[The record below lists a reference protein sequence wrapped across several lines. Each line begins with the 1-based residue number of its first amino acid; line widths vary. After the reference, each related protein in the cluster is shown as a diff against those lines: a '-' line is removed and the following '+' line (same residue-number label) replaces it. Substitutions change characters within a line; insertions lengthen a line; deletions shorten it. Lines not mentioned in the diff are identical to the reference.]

1 MKLANARSGFTIL
14 EVLIAMGILLF
25 GMTTILG
32 LLTYATALSKTAHL
46 RTSAASAVQ
55 SVVAN
60 LEETYFPEESGEA
73 GEPRQIIDRPVAG
86 VEGLVYSAMGRA
98 NPDRPTEYRV
108 DVAMS
113 WSSQGVKRE
122 KRFTTILLRE
132 ISFGER
138 LRRRASPGATADPAT
153 KSADMKSP
161 AIAAPST
168 DQPST
173 DQPSA
178 DQPSADQ
185 PSADQPGADQP
196 GAKDPRN
203 TTPPPGAA
211 PR

>member
-32 LLTYATALSKTAHL
+32 LLTYGTALSKTAHL

-73 GEPRQIIDRPVAG
+73 GEPRQIVERPVAG

-138 LRRRASPGATADPAT
+138 LRRRASPGATALPAT
-153 KSADMKSP
+153 KSAEAKSSDT
-161 AIAAPST
+161 AAPSV
-168 DQPST
+168 DQPSR
-173 DQPSA
+173 
-178 DQPSADQ
+178 
-185 PSADQPGADQP
+185 DQPGAM
-196 GAKDPRN
+196 DPRN
-203 TTPPPGAA
+203 TTPPSGAA

>member
-1 MKLANARSGFTIL
+1 MKLAHSRSGFTIL
-14 EVLIAMGILLF
+14 EVLVAMGILLF

-32 LLTYATALSKTAHL
+32 LLTYGTALSKTAHL

-73 GEPRQIIDRPVAG
+73 GEPREIVDRPVAG
-86 VEGLVYSAMGRA
+86 VEGLVYSAKGRS

-132 ISFGER
+132 IPFGER
-138 LRRRASPGATADPAT
+138 LRRRASPGATAIPAKQSPET
-153 KSADMKSP
+153 KSPGTEQSG
-161 AIAAPST
+161 AALPGANES
-168 DQPST
+168 
-173 DQPSA
+173 PSA
-178 DQPSADQ
+178 
-185 PSADQPGADQP
+185 
-196 GAKDPRN
+196 
-203 TTPPPGAA
+203 TTPPGAA